1 MKKNRGISL
10 KDEDVYNDIYEP
22 EKKANDSLRKRK
34 EYIYL
39 KFKELGFLIDKF
51 SKEEREEIVNEIIEF
66 YEKNFPNESIS
77 ILKLKNTSKNNNII
91 DLKNHILYKYIKKSG
106 EEINIEDEIKKYI
119 EQREI
124 FLKKINESARSFDD
138 FDYSLVFYER
148 IFNYLSTSK
157 FYLETLRSYILT
169 DEVEKKINF
178 ENFKTTKEDVISLYM
193 TQMNSRILD
202 KIIIYIEYS
211 FSNIYFSKLTPIG
224 LKRYCYDIFNIYIK
238 EFKERVSTEIENN
251 NILDGKCDIWFLSF
265 LEFQDSKSIYKEEI
279 DIWEKCNTD
288 EVNKKI
294 NNSISRLFNIDVL
307 ETFSDTTDLYFE
319 NIRKTSDQKYDDNF
333 KLKRERIKKL
343 VEIFDNLDGGIIIP
357 KNKVVFIVLYDV
369 IYNEKLKVRETVLL
383 RIKKLIELYENKGEI
398 SHISNEDKKYLEV
411 ILFKILYR
419 ILFKNEEE
427 YYFFE
432 IKKALL
438 EIVELFLKLNNPK
451 YIQKELINLI
461 NLLIQINENIFTEN
475 RYYRGK
481 YELNI

>member
-77 ILKLKNTSKNNNII
+77 ILKLKNTSKNNNIV

-169 DEVEKKINF
+169 DEVEKK
-178 ENFKTTKEDVISLYM
+178 
-193 TQMNSRILD
+193 
-202 KIIIYIEYS
+202 
-211 FSNIYFSKLTPIG
+211 
-224 LKRYCYDIFNIYIK
+224 
-238 EFKERVSTEIENN
+238 
-251 NILDGKCDIWFLSF
+251 
-265 LEFQDSKSIYKEEI
+265 
-279 DIWEKCNTD
+279 
-288 EVNKKI
+288 
-294 NNSISRLFNIDVL
+294 
-307 ETFSDTTDLYFE
+307 
-319 NIRKTSDQKYDDNF
+319 
-333 KLKRERIKKL
+333 
-343 VEIFDNLDGGIIIP
+343 
-357 KNKVVFIVLYDV
+357 
-369 IYNEKLKVRETVLL
+369 
-383 RIKKLIELYENKGEI
+383 
-398 SHISNEDKKYLEV
+398 
-411 ILFKILYR
+411 
-419 ILFKNEEE
+419 
-427 YYFFE
+427 
-432 IKKALL
+432 
-438 EIVELFLKLNNPK
+438 
-451 YIQKELINLI
+451 
-461 NLLIQINENIFTEN
+461 
-475 RYYRGK
+475 
-481 YELNI
+481 